1 MKSSLHNFISVLFVF
16 CTFLLGDLKASPE
29 LTSCTVSNECSS
41 LADATLM
48 PIVDNPCYPPDWYYT
63 SGITQNSAIFQ
74 WEACYGAYGYSVQW
88 RYPNGSWYDVPGTCY
103 ETWIN
108 VGNFQPC
115 SSYEW
120 RVRSHCGGGYYS
132 AWCYPVY
139 FTTLCNSCP
148 APYSTNTTNITDHSA
163 DLHWAEV
170 WGAQSYTV
178 QIRWPSGTWTTL
190 AGSPCQDTWLS
201 VYGLEPGTSY
211 DWRVKANC
219 GYYSYSDWAYG
230 WFMTSESYYCN
241 YPPWLQCNNITEY
254 SATWKW
260 AGVYG
265 ADYYAIQWC
274 YPGGSWND
282 LSGGPFYGTWC
293 NVSHLN
299 SCTTYQWRVKSYCH
313 YGGWSNWCYPNTF
326 TTTCNNSCAVPGGL
340 ITKDVGD
347 YKATFKW
354 SPVYG
359 ASSYSVQI
367 KDQWGN
373 WYDAPGSPTTG
384 VWITVNNLSP
394 CKTYQWR
401 VRANCH
407 YGSYSNW
414 SEPKQ
419 FTTTCGN
426 GCRAPEWVYTN
437 GISNTFASLHWGSV
451 DGADYYV
458 IEWRLPGGTF
468 SELQGGPFT
477 NTFADLT
484 GLQPSTTYEWR
495 VKAHCNTGNWSDWS
509 SVTSFT
515 TLGNS
520 CGIPFFRYTL
530 PITDSTAT
538 FNWSPVNGA
547 QNYTVQIRLPNG
559 AWQDVPGSPTTAT
572 SITATGLVPNTQYE
586 WRMQVNCN
594 NGAYSPWLS
603 AIVFTTGTSSGCV
616 SPGSLSSD
624 SLTLTSAILNWDSV
638 PGAETYSVEIRLLP
652 SGAWNP
658 VSGSP
663 VDTNTILVDGL
674 TPFTA
679 YEWRVRANCTGGLHS
694 FWSLAVQFVT
704 TDQPP
709 CPSPLNLAA
718 DSITET
724 TAILHWSP
732 ADSAQVYQVQ
742 IRFPNGPWIDV
753 PDVIG
758 DTSLL
763 ATGLTPNTVYEW
775 RVRAKCDSNFFSNWS
790 SIATFT
796 TTGTLP
802 MNDDCSTATLLTVET
817 ECVSTFASNA
827 GTTASIPPPV
837 GGCDSTNYKD
847 VWFKFTMPDVMN
859 PAVTIRTTAGSL
871 ANAVMEVY
879 TGTECSVLSLIA
891 CEDNNDNGNGSAM
904 PVINLTGTPSTT
916 IWVRVWGNNGS
927 TGTFTIC
934 VFNYISLNYSEVPVT
949 DIPFEGMP
957 IVTPDVASPNDMDSN
972 TEAEIFISPN
982 PVSDQ
987 LKVEVRQT
995 AERRVIGL
1003 RMMDISGKMKFSQE
1017 IEPIDQNQFHYTVDV
1032 SSFEPGLYLLQVQTT
1047 SGMTTEKVMVVR

>member
-1 MKSSLHNFISVLFVF
+1 MKTSLLKFFTVLLVLFSP
-16 CTFLLGDLKASPE
+16 LGGLKASPE
-29 LTSCTVSNECSS
+29 FASNIAPIECTNV
-41 LADATLM
+41 ADDLLM
-48 PIVDNPCYPPDWYYT
+48 PYMDNPCYPPDWHYT
-63 SGITQNSAIFQ
+63 SGITQYSAIFQ
-74 WEACYGAYGYSVQW
+74 WESVYGAYGYSIQW

-103 ETWIN
+103 DTWIN
-108 VGNFQPC
+108 VSSFQPC

-120 RVRSHCGGGYYS
+120 RVRSHCGSGYYS
-132 AWCYPVY
+132 SWCYPVY
-139 FTTLCNSCP
+139 FTTLCNNCP
-148 APYSTNTTNITDHSA
+148 KPYSTYTTNVTENSA
-163 DLHWAEV
+163 SLHWSEV

-178 QIRWPSGTWTTL
+178 QIQWPGGSWTTL
-190 AGSPCQDTWLS
+190 SGSPCQDTWLN

-211 DWRVKANC
+211 DWRVRANC
-219 GYYSYSDWAYG
+219 GYSNYSDWAYG
-230 WFMTSESYYCN
+230 WFSTSESNYCN
-241 YPPWLQCNNITEY
+241 YPPWLNCYNITEY

-260 AGVYG
+260 ASVYG
-265 ADYYAIQWC
+265 ADYYAIQWR
-274 YPGGSWND
+274 YPGGSWYD

-293 NVSHLN
+293 NVTHMSP
-299 SCTTYQWRVKSYCH
+299 CTTYEWRVKSYCH
-313 YGGWSNWCYPNTF
+313 YGGWSYWSYHNTF
-326 TTTCNNSCAVPGGL
+326 TTSCHSSCPVPSGL
-340 ITKDVGD
+340 ITKDIGD
-347 YKATFKW
+347 TKATFKW

-359 ASSYSVQI
+359 ASNYSVQL

-373 WYDAPGSPTTG
+373 WYDIPGSPTSGT
-384 VWITVNNLSP
+384 WITVYNLSP
-394 CKTYQWR
+394 CKTYEWR

-407 YGSYSNW
+407 YDSHSYW
-414 SEPKQ
+414 SKSKH

-437 GISNTFASLHWGSV
+437 GISNTFASLHWAPVSGV
-451 DGADYYV
+451 DYYV
-458 IEWRLPGGTF
+458 VEWRQTGGTF
-468 SELQGGPFT
+468 AELQGGPFT
-477 NTFADLT
+477 NTWADLT
-484 GLQPSTTYEWR
+484 GLTPSTSYEWR
-495 VKAHCNTGNWSDWS
+495 VKSHCITGVFSDWS

-547 QNYTVQIRLPNG
+547 LNYTVQIRLPGG

-603 AIVFTTGTSSGCV
+603 AITFYTGTSSGCATP
-616 SPGSLSSD
+616 SSLSTD

-638 PGAETYSVEIRLLP
+638 PGAETYSVEIRLSP

-658 VSGSP
+658 VVGSP

-694 FWSLAVQFVT
+694 FWSGAVQFTT

-709 CPSPLNLAA
+709 CPIPGNLAA

-732 ADSAQVYQVQ
+732 VPTAQVYQVQ
-742 IRFPNGPWIDV
+742 IRFPNGPWIDAG
-753 PDVIG
+753 DVIG
-758 DTSLL
+758 DTTLL
-763 ATGLTPNTVYEW
+763 ASGLTPNTTYEW
-775 RVRAKCDSNFFSNWS
+775 RVRAKCDSNMFSNWS
-790 SIATFT
+790 SVATFN

-802 MNDDCSTATLLTVET
+802 INDDCASATLLTVET
-817 ECVSTFASNA
+817 GCVNTFASNA

-837 GGCDSTNYKD
+837 GGCESNDYKD
-847 VWFKFTMPDVMN
+847 VWFKFTMPDTTN
-859 PAVTIRTTAGSL
+859 PTVTIRTTAGSL

-879 TGTECSVLSLIA
+879 SGTECSVLSLIA

-916 IWVRVWGNNGS
+916 IWVRVWGHNGT

-934 VFNYISLNYSEVPVT
+934 VFNYISLNYNEFPDDGNPEVGEPLVA
-949 DIPFEGMP
+949 PEE
-957 IVTPDVASPNDMDSN
+957 ASPKEMELND
-972 TEAEIFISPN
+972 EAEILISPN
-982 PVSDQ
+982 PASDQ
-987 LKVEVRQT
+987 LNIMVRQT
-995 AERRVIGL
+995 DERRVIGL
-1003 RMMDISGKMKFSQE
+1003 SMIDLSGKRISSQDM
-1017 IEPIDQNQFHYTVDV
+1017 EPVAESEFRYSMDV
-1032 SSFEPGLYLLQVQTT
+1032 SNLEPGMYVLQVLTT
-1047 SGMTTEKVMVVR
+1047 SGMMTEKVSVIK